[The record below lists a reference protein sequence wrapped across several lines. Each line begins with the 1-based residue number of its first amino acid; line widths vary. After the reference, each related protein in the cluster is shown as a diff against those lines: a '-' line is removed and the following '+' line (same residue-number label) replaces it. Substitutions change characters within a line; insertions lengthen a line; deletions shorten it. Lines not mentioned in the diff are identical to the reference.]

1 MTDIATVAFSSGGG
15 TQSFSSSHFS
25 HTTEYKTSKR
35 RTDKWNAETSELDCI
50 PRHAQ
55 KAIRCTIDNYMSN
68 VLMVL
73 VTTCLSSLDPGLIC
87 RSTVITIPLSNRMR
101 YNILDFGTVRG
112 KVESNRQRIITIN
125 KSKRAILR
133 MSATLPIPEIVHS
146 IIFDYLNVVM
156 DRTSETQ
163 EKHFFDISALIN
175 LAAKIV
181 IL

>member
-1 MTDIATVAFSSGGG
+1 
-15 TQSFSSSHFS
+15 
-25 HTTEYKTSKR
+25 
-35 RTDKWNAETSELDCI
+35 
-50 PRHAQ
+50 
-55 KAIRCTIDNYMSN
+55 
-68 VLMVL
+68 
-73 VTTCLSSLDPGLIC
+73 
-87 RSTVITIPLSNRMR
+87 
-101 YNILDFGTVRG
+101 
-112 KVESNRQRIITIN
+112 
-125 KSKRAILR
+125 